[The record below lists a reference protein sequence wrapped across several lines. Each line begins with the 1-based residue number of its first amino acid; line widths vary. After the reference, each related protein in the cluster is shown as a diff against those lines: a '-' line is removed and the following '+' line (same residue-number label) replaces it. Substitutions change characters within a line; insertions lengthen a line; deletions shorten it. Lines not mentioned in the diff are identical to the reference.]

1 MTYNPTVNN
10 VEEPAKASVFGKFF
24 VYISFIL
31 IIPIFIFIGTRNSLI
46 RQKQRIEE
54 TASDID
60 VQLKR
65 RMDMLTK
72 LVDVTKQYMQY
83 EKSTLST
90 ITELRS
96 QTSPFKIK
104 DVDRINKA
112 ISDQMGRINMLM
124 ENYPDLKANN
134 SVIELQTGIRDC
146 EDNIA
151 AARRFY
157 NSEVRDFNGRIKTW
171 PTNVAAGTIH
181 AQTYLYFEAALVDR
195 QDVKIDLGQ

>member
-1 MTYNPTVNN
+1 MAYNPTVNN
-10 VEEPAKASVFGKFF
+10 VEEPAKASAFGKFF

-72 LVDVTKQYMQY
+72 LVDATKQYMQY

-90 ITELRS
+90 IIELRS
-96 QTSPFKIK
+96 QTSPFKMK

-134 SVIELQTGIRDC
+134 SVIELQTGIKDC

-171 PTNVAAGTIH
+171 PTNVSAGTIH
-181 AQTYLYFEAALVDR
+181 AQTYLYFEAAPADR